1 MEVFNTGMAKRKN
14 NITEEKKEE
23 IINEFL
29 PYIKYTAYRLSWKLP
44 AHISSE
50 DLISVGLMGLMDAV
64 SRYEPGRVKLKTYA
78 ELRIKGSMIDE
89 LRATAWIP
97 RSMRTK
103 IKVINQARD
112 NFERE
117 NGRVPDHIE
126 VAKSLKMPLAEYHKT
141 LQYAT
146 SSISIRLEDF
156 KSSKHS
162 DGTMNISECIAD
174 PKAENPLH
182 ILEDTEMRDSVASLI
197 DALPSKE
204 KMVLSLYY
212 WEELTMQEIGK
223 LLKITESRV
232 CQIHTQAL
240 KRLKTKAKP

>member
-1 MEVFNTGMAKRKN
+1 MAKRKN
-14 NITEEKKEE
+14 KLTEEVKEE

-103 IKVINQARD
+103 IKTINQARD
-112 NFERE
+112 NLERE
-117 NGRVPDHIE
+117 QGRVPDDVE
-126 VAKSLKMPLAEYHKT
+126 VAKSLKMPLAEYYKT

-156 KSSKHS
+156 KSNKHS
-162 DGTMNISECIAD
+162 DGNINITECIAD
-174 PKAENPLH
+174 PKADNPLN
-182 ILEDTEMRDSVASLI
+182 ILEDSEMRDNVASLI
-197 DALPSKE
+197 DTLPSKE

-240 KRLKTKAKP
+240 KKLKTKAKP

>member
-1 MEVFNTGMAKRKN
+1 MAKRKN
-14 NITEEKKEE
+14 KITEEKKEE

-103 IKVINQARD
+103 IKTINLAR
-112 NFERE
+112 EKLE
-117 NGRVPDHIE
+117 KEYGRVPDHIE
-126 VAKSLKMPLAEYHKT
+126 VAKSMKLPLDEYHKT

-146 SSISIRLEDF
+146 SSMSISLEDF

-162 DGTMNISECIAD
+162 DGNMNISECIAD
-174 PKAENPLH
+174 PKADNPLN
-182 ILEDTEMRDSVASLI
+182 ILEDTEMRDNVASLI
-197 DALPSKE
+197 DTLPSKE

-223 LLKITESRV
+223 LLNITESRV
-232 CQIHTQAL
+232 CQIHSQAL
-240 KRLKTKAKP
+240 KKLKKKAKQV